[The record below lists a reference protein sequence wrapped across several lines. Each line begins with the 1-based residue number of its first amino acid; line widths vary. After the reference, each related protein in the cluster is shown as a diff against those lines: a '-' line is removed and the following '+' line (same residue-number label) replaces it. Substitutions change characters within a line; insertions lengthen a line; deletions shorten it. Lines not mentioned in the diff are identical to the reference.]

1 MTYRIR
7 TCVVLFCGLLFFPS
21 VSHGDSLRCPETD
34 RIIHDGD
41 TFAEVLSICGEP
53 QFRNESAV
61 VLRRINQFE
70 SVAIPVEEW
79 TYDFGPNK
87 FIQFLRFEGGR
98 LRRITHGSYGSSRVR
113 ERGARESRD

>member
-1 MTYRIR
+1 MTYRIG
-7 TCVVLFCGLLFFPS
+7 TCAVLFCGLL
-21 VSHGDSLRCPETD
+21 VSPCTSHADSLRCPETD

-61 VLRRINQFE
+61 VLRRINRFE
-70 SVAIPVEEW
+70 SVAIPIEDW

-98 LRRITHGSYGSSRVR
+98 LKKITHGSYGTSRVR
-113 ERGARESRD
+113 ERQIRGSRE